1 MSNDNPNAENHKHT
15 ITAPAGYR
23 QLNDA
28 ELAAME
34 LKQDLGFSI
43 KLALEHISSPEVAAE
58 LDPRWLA
65 IARTHFQEGLM
76 ALGRAITKPTFF

>member
-1 MSNDNPNAENHKHT
+1 MNM

-23 QLNDA
+23 QLTTD

-34 LKQDLGFSI
+34 YKQEIGKYLETA
-43 KLALEHISSPEVAAE
+43 LANLSNPQYGAA
-58 LDPRWLA
+58 LDPRWTA

-76 ALGRAITKPTFF
+76 ALGRAITKPEFF

>member
-1 MSNDNPNAENHKHT
+1 MNNT

-23 QLNDA
+23 QLTTE
-28 ELAAME
+28 ELAAMYY
-34 LKQDLGFSI
+34 KQKIGKYLEDA
-43 KLALEHISSPEVAAE
+43 LANITAPDFGADP
-58 LDPRWLA
+58 DPRWVA